1 MAGKKTNKKKS
12 SKKKA
17 EPRKPVRR
25 TAKAS
30 AKTAKTPSRAAKAS
44 SQAASKAAKGKPVKG
59 KPAKVKPAKKPSAQA
74 KTLPPAKAKKASAAP
89 RSRASTNG
97 VHRRDRAGHLD
108 PRYAAELRAKSR
120 EGKEESDERAFVG
133 SRTGDDL
140 AENLGEEVVEAMT
153 TGEDEAADTL
163 DKFADEE
170 VGGPFVESSG
180 NKEFAEGSDASNP
193 ADATREPFPKT

>member
-44 SQAASKAAKGKPVKG
+44 SQAASKAKG
-59 KPAKVKPAKKPSAQA
+59 KPAKSKPAKGKPAKKPSAQA

>member
-1 MAGKKTNKKKS
+1 
-12 SKKKA
+12 
-17 EPRKPVRR
+17 
-25 TAKAS
+25 
-30 AKTAKTPSRAAKAS
+30 
-44 SQAASKAAKGKPVKG
+44 
-59 KPAKVKPAKKPSAQA
+59 
-74 KTLPPAKAKKASAAP
+74 
-89 RSRASTNG
+89 

-120 EGKEESDERAFVG
+120 EGKEESDERAFIG

-140 AENLGEEVVEAMT
+140 AENLGEEVVETMT
-153 TGEDEAADTL
+153 TGEDEATDTL